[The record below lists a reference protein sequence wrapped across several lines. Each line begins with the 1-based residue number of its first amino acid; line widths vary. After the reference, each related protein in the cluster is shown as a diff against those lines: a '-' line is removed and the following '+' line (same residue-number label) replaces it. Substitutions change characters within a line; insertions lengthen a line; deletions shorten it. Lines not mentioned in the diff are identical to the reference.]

1 MKWPL
6 IFHRIVKPNARLVLH
21 GDDNEQV
28 ASEVNGFV
36 LADAVVALTIGALA
50 IGGAMIALRQGQ
62 LLHVET
68 LKRTQALVLC
78 EEQLRQAIVGPN
90 GPGVTKG
97 DSPETG
103 LSWVTTISPVT
114 QTIILGGQVYLPP
127 GQSLGPTN
135 ARAPL
140 LQIKTD
146 VKWQDARRQRS
157 QSLSIIVPARGE
169 GRP

>member
-1 MKWPL
+1 MTWSL
-6 IFHRIVKPNARLVLH
+6 IFHRIMRRTSGLASHKENATQ
-21 GDDNEQV
+21 D
-28 ASEVNGFV
+28 ASEANGFV
-36 LADAVVALTIGALA
+36 LAEAVVALTIGALA
-50 IGGAMIALRQGQ
+50 IGGALIALRQGQ

-90 GPGVTKG
+90 GPLVTKG
-97 DSPETG
+97 GSPETG
-103 LSWVTTISPVT
+103 FSWVTTISPVT
-114 QTIILGGQVYLPP
+114 QTFFLDGQVYPPP
-127 GQSLGPTN
+127 GQSLSPTN